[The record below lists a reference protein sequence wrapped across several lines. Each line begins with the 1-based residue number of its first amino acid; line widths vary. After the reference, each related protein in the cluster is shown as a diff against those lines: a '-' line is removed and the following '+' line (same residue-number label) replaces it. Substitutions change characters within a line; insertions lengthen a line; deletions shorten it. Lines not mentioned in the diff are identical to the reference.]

1 CGPPACL
8 RAPASLSGKAETG
21 TDDGHL
27 DDRRGLKTF
36 GQKCG
41 QWEVLDRFQGV
52 ERRPFVNALNELYAR
67 YSLDE
72 LQFVGEY
79 HRRMRDIVS
88 DEIEKLN
95 GTKNNTKQL
104 IGFE

>member
-1 CGPPACL
+1 MREGMQL
-8 RAPASLSGKAETG
+8 YQS
-21 TDDGHL
+21 
-27 DDRRGLKTF
+27 
-36 GQKCG
+36 
-41 QWEVLDRFQGV
+41 
-52 ERRPFVNALNELYAR
+52 FVNALNELYAR

-79 HRRMRDIVS
+79 HRRMRDIFS